1 MLERATNLI
10 RRLFRSTPFEMLLQS
25 RAYSLRG
32 TTAAKVQVNEQ
43 TALRYSAVFAC
54 IRVYAETIGALPMEV
69 FEIKKSGNRA
79 QTWLHPIAQRLSM
92 ERGRPCEDM
101 TSMIW
106 QETRQAHLSSW
117 GNSYTEITWGN
128 HGEVLALTP
137 RHPSLVMPYRDA
149 NGALMYEV
157 SDTAG
162 GIGEVSPTLR
172 KRHLDASQMLHVPGL
187 GGNGIIGWSPIRLA
201 MESIGIGM
209 GQERFAATYFGNSA
223 KPSLMIEYAG
233 KLDDAGHKQL
243 MDDLDHNYSGD
254 SAHRALLLEG
264 GLKATPI
271 SIPMNEAQFLESRE
285 FQGEEIACRWYG
297 LPPHVVGFLKKG
309 TIANVQEM
317 DQFFEKHS
325 IGPKLIRHEC
335 ELNTKLF
342 TGKDAGRFVVRCN
355 TNALLRMNPKDRYE
369 AHKTAILSGQITQ
382 NEARKDDDRDPIEG
396 GDVLLRP
403 EAIFGKSGGDPNAQ
417 PNTPPPPARD
427 VIRFRTDPGPFDEL
441 GLDDDDEAISD
452 DATAEIS
459 DPKSQISN
467 PIDQRWLDFTQQ
479 AIDGLLS
486 REITHATRAA
496 GKPHEFKAKV
506 ETFYTQHRDV
516 VTNKLA
522 ALNVDL
528 KPLLDECDRHHAE
541 LLAIAERVTPLD
553 VQELTAR
560 WNLSHLAAVLLS

>member
-69 FEIKKSGNRA
+69 FEIKKSGTRA

-92 ERGRPCEDM
+92 ERGRPCDDM

-106 QETRQAHLSSW
+106 QETRQGHLSSW

-128 HGEVLALTP
+128 NGEVLALTP
-137 RHPSLVMPYRDA
+137 RHPSLVMPYRSPS
-149 NGALMYEV
+149 GQLMYEI
-157 SDTAG
+157 SDVTAG
-162 GIGEVSPTLR
+162 GIGDVAPSLK
-172 KRHLDASQMLHVPGL
+172 KRHLDSSQMLHVPGL

-223 KPSLMIEYAG
+223 KPSLMVEYPG

-243 MDDLDHNYSGD
+243 MEDLDHNYSGD

-285 FQGEEIACRWYG
+285 FQGEEITCRWYG

-427 VIRFRTDPGPFDEL
+427 LIRFRAEPFDT
-441 GLDDDDEAISD
+441 DDDDD
-452 DATAEIS
+452 DGIDAEPVAEDVS
-459 DPKSQISN
+459 GKALAAGQTK
-467 PIDQRWLDFTQQ
+467 IDQRWLDFTQQ
-479 AIDGLLS
+479 AIDGLLQ

-496 GKPHEFKAKV
+496 GKPHEFRSKIK
-506 ETFYTQHRDV
+506 TFYAQHRDV
-516 VTNKLA
+516 VTNKLQT
-522 ALNVDL
+522 LNVDL
-528 KPLLDECDRHHAE
+528 APLLDEVEHHHAE